1 MLLEKGIRIVVNE
14 QVKIYSERIDDI
26 PVIVEWLKKMEIA
39 KWIDQKLSPPHGN
52 HEGMSYGQLSVLLL
66 TYIIT
71 QSDHRLSAVEP
82 WVEAHRKI
90 LELSTGWSI
99 GKKDASDDRLARV
112 VEELGKQSEARQEI
126 EIKLGRHLIRAYE
139 LPTEVARAD
148 TTSFSVNHQQGKS
161 VEESLLHYGY
171 SKDQRPDLLQYRQL
185 LATLDPMGM
194 PLVSATLEGNGAD
207 DPLYFPTWQKMAKVI
222 GHKKFVFIAD
232 CKASSIATRAQIA
245 SNGGVYCFPVS
256 MSGQHPHYLKQ
267 WVLDPP
273 TEILN
278 IRLPRQDEQ
287 EAPVGKGFEVE
298 LGKFWFKEDT
308 HKWVRWHERYLVVY
322 SQSLAA
328 SAIRG
333 QQQRINTALTA
344 LNKLAAKPGEDR
356 EQLSHKVE
364 NILKRYRVT
373 DFFSTIITEEI
384 RTVTRNCRRGRPSKN
399 STTEGVMSISLQLHI
414 QQIDTAIKSAETLAG
429 WRLYVTN
436 ADAIHL
442 SLPQA
447 VMYYRDEWLLERGFH
462 RFKRGRLP
470 ALPIYFQNQDR
481 ITGLMFV
488 LNIAL
493 RVFTLMEFVVREALQ
508 QRQQSLAGLYD
519 GNPNRKTNRPSAERM
534 LQAFCHLTLYYL
546 PDSTIFITPLSE
558 LQKQILA
565 LMKMPESLYQLDSH
579 LCKT

>member
-1 MLLEKGIRIVVNE
+1 MVVSE
-14 QVKIYSERIDDI
+14 QVKINSERIDDI

-39 KWIDQKLSPPHGN
+39 KCIDQKLSPLHGN
-52 HEGMSYGQLSVLLL
+52 HKGMSYGQLSVLLL

-71 QSDHRLSAVEP
+71 ESDHRLCAVEP
-82 WVEAHRKI
+82 WVQAHRKI

-99 GKKDASDDRLARV
+99 GEKDTSDDRLARV

-126 EIKLGRHLIRAYE
+126 EVKLGRHLIRAYE

-148 TTSFSVNHQQGKS
+148 TSSFSVNHQQGDS
-161 VEESLLHYGY
+161 PEENLLRYGY
-171 SKDQRPDLLQYRQL
+171 SKDKRPDLLQYRQL

-207 DPLYFPTWQKMAKVI
+207 DPLYLPTWQQMAKVI

-232 CKASSIATRAQIA
+232 CKAGSIATRATIA
-245 SNGGVYCFPVS
+245 ANGGIYCVPVP
-256 MSGQHPHYLKQ
+256 MSGQHPHYLFQ

-273 TEILN
+273 TETLD

-298 LGKFWFKEDT
+298 LGKFWLNPET
-308 HKWVRWHERYLVVY
+308 NKWVRWHERYLVVY
-322 SQSLAA
+322 SQSLAV
-328 SAIRG
+328 SALRG
-333 QQQRINTALTA
+333 QQQRINTAQTA
-344 LNKLAAKPGEDR
+344 LNKLTTKPGQDR

-364 NILKRYRVT
+364 NILKRYRVK
-373 DFFSTIITEEI
+373 DFFSTMITEV
-384 RTVTRNCRRGRPSKN
+384 VTKLSRHVGRGRPSKN
-399 STTEGVMSISLQLHI
+399 SPTEEVTSICLELHI
-414 QQIDTAIKSAETLAG
+414 QQIDTAIKEAETLAG

-436 ADAIHL
+436 APTTKL
-442 SLPQA
+442 TLPQA

-462 RFKRGRLP
+462 RFKRGSLP

-493 RVFTLMEFVVREALQ
+493 RVFTLMEFVVRLALQ
-508 QRQQSLAGLYD
+508 QTQQSLPGLYD
-519 GNPNRKTNRPSAERM
+519 GNPKRKTARPSAEQM
-534 LQAFCHLTLYYL
+534 LKAFCNLNLYFL

-558 LQKQILA
+558 LQKQIIS
-565 LMKMPESLYQLDSH
+565 LMKIPESLYQLDSVQ
-579 LCKT
+579 CST